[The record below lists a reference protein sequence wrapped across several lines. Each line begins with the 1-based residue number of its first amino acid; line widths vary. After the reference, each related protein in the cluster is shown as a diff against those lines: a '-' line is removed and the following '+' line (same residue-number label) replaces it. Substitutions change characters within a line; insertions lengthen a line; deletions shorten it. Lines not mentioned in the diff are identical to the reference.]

1 MPIFELPEEII
12 FPDPEFSEPDGLLAI
27 GGDLS
32 VSRLIEAYA
41 CGIFPWFSEGD
52 PYLWWSPDPRMVLI
66 PSDFKRPKSLRALIN
81 TNKFTVSY
89 DTSFGAVIDRCAR
102 VPREEQSG
110 ETWITD
116 AMVAAYIR
124 LHEAGFAHS
133 VETWYQNELV
143 GGLYGVSLGG
153 MFFGES
159 MFHTMSNASKVA
171 LWHLVDIALDWNFDL
186 IDAQQDTPHLRNM
199 GGKTIERKV
208 FLHLLEDS
216 LKKNTRVGKWKYD
229 HQ

>member
-32 VSRLIEAYA
+32 APRLIEAYA
-41 CGIFPWFSEGD
+41 SGIFPWFSEGD

-66 PSDFKRPKSLRALIN
+66 PSDFKRPKSLRTLIN
-81 TNKFTVSY
+81 SKRFEVTF
-89 DTSFGAVIDRCAR
+89 DTSFRTVIDKCAR
-102 VPREEQSG
+102 VPRDEQAG
-110 ETWITD
+110 GTWITD
-116 AMVAAYIR
+116 EMVAAYTN
-124 LHEAGFAHS
+124 LHEAGIAHS
-133 VETWYQNELV
+133 VEIWYQEELV

-171 LWHLVDIALDWNFDL
+171 LWHLVNKLMDWGFDL
-186 IDAQQDTPHLRNM
+186 IDAQQDTVHLRNM